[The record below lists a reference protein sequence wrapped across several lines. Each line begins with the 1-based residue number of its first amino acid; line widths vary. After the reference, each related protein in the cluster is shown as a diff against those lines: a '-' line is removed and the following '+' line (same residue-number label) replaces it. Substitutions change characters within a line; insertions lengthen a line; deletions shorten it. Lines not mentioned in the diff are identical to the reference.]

1 MATLFERL
9 AGNFAGDHEAKIAV
23 DHFFALIREYLRG
36 EATAAEIRDAFEL
49 TPDQVSD
56 AQSLLNAVQ
65 NAPDPAARAQLVRD
79 LLFLAEAG
87 YPNISNRYRDEATFT
102 SRVANG

>member
-9 AGNFAGDHEAKIAV
+9 AGNFAGDRETKIAV

-36 EATAAEIRDAFEL
+36 EATAAEIRDAFDL
-49 TPDQVSD
+49 TPDQVRD
-56 AQSLLNAVQ
+56 AKALLNVVR
-65 NAPDPAARAQLVRD
+65 NAPNPTARAQLVRD

-87 YPNISNRYRDEATFT
+87 YPNISSRYRDEATFT
-102 SRVANG
+102 SRVVNG